1 MSRYSYNIDAP
12 STAAQDALYHGRGP
26 SLDSRLRGGYSPQ
39 KEPQKRDPYDVRAGA
54 SKNRALRRQQ
64 PEYGDE
70 DAGPSLSIPRITRDG
85 QENDEDDGLLSPRR
99 LSQQMGAFGSM
110 LESGAGWGSAM
121 IAALQ
126 GHQMTEEQ
134 AAICLQ
140 SHWRRRKSVQEVAGL
155 RRLYCI
161 P

>member
-64 PEYGDE
+64 PESGDE
-70 DAGPSLSIPRITRDG
+70 DAGAVCGQLPGQGDADERDA
-85 QENDEDDGLLSPRR
+85 L
-99 LSQQMGAFGSM
+99 
-110 LESGAGWGSAM
+110 GAGAQGG
-121 IAALQ
+121 AA
-126 GHQMTEEQ
+126 GHGDRG
-134 AAICLQ
+134 AAKPAGKHTTTCA
-140 SHWRRRKSVQEVAGL
+140 SVL
-155 RRLYCI
+155 KD
-161 P
+161 